1 MMMQLV
7 KFLNICYISASAAI
21 LTFPTSISLP
31 SKVIVM
37 TKFMATMIT
46 HDDDDDDNDN
56 DDDDEEANTPQT
68 AALLPCNVAG
78 HPTPSIR
85 SFIIVII
92 VVAIDIIIAPRII
105 PLTIMLR

>member
-1 MMMQLV
+1 
-7 KFLNICYISASAAI
+7 
-21 LTFPTSISLP
+21 
-31 SKVIVM
+31 M

-85 SFIIVII
+85 SLLSSTS
-92 VVAIDIIIAPRII
+92 PSS
-105 PLTIMLR
+105 LSLLLLL